1 MTWYLATCPLQKRE
15 SIIPEGN
22 HILVS
27 YVQEN
32 EQLKAMVGHLKSEE
46 ETNGAGA
53 AACCGDADWQS
64 FEFGEEEYCSSTNE
78 V

>member
-1 MTWYLATCPLQKRE
+1 
-15 SIIPEGN
+15 
-22 HILVS
+22 
-27 YVQEN
+27 
-32 EQLKAMVGHLKSEE
+32 MVGHLKSEE
-46 ETNGAGA
+46 EMGGARA